1 MILSMTG
8 LGLATADSGRFRG
21 TVVVRSLNHRFL
33 DLTVKVS
40 RGLAPCEMEIKE
52 LVQTRVRRGRVEVL
66 VRGQLE
72 DAPVTVGVSQAL
84 ARGLVE
90 ALRKLARD
98 QGLSGDLRIGDLVH
112 VPGLVEVADDLAAPT
127 AEDRADLVASVSRA
141 LDGLD
146 EMRRAE
152 GARLATALETQ
163 LSAIADGVEDIGRQ
177 ADEGRAGRR
186 EALRVRARD
195 LAEDLKLDE
204 ARLYQEIARLVD
216 RSDVCE
222 ELERLRSHVAQARG
236 ALAGRGACGKTL
248 DFLAQE
254 MAREA
259 NTIAS
264 KAAVGSGAA
273 GEVIGLKAAIE
284 RFREQVQNVE

>member
-8 LGLATADSGRFRG
+8 LGLATADAGRFRG

-40 RGLAPCEMEIKE
+40 RGLAPCEMEVKE
-52 LVQTRVRRGRVEVL
+52 LVQGRVRRGRVEVL

-72 DAPVTVGVSQAL
+72 GAPVSVTVSRPL

-90 ALRKLARD
+90 ALRGLARE
-98 QGLSGDLRIGDLVH
+98 QGLHGDLTIGDLVQ

-127 AEDRADLVASVSRA
+127 GEDRADLVRAVGRA

-152 GARLATALETQ
+152 GARLETALETQ
-163 LSAIADGVEDIGRQ
+163 LSAIAGAVEGIARQ
-177 ADEGRAGRR
+177 ADEGRASRR
-186 EALRVRARD
+186 ETLRARARE
-195 LAEDLKLDE
+195 LGEDLRLDE
-204 ARLYQEIARLVD
+204 GRLYQEIARLVD

-236 ALAGRGACGKTL
+236 TLAGGAACGKTL

-273 GEVIGLKAAIE
+273 AEVIDLKAGIE

>member
-8 LGLATADSGRFRG
+8 LGLATADSGRFHG

-66 VRGQLE
+66 VRGQME
-72 DAPVTVGVSQAL
+72 DAPVAVSVSRPL
-84 ARGLVE
+84 ARGVVE
-90 ALRKLARD
+90 ALRDLAREHKI
-98 QGLSGDLRIGDLVH
+98 SGDLSIGDLVQ
-112 VPGLVEVADDLAAPT
+112 VPGLLEVADDLAAPS
-127 AEDRADLVASVSRA
+127 AEGRADLMASVNRA
-141 LDGLD
+141 LDGLN

-152 GARLATALETQ
+152 GARLGTALETQ
-163 LSAIADGVEDIGRQ
+163 LSAIASAVEEISRQ
-177 ADEGRAGRR
+177 ADEGRGARR
-186 EALRVRARD
+186 EALRLRARE
-195 LAEDLKLDE
+195 LGEDLKLDE

-216 RSDVCE
+216 RADVCE
-222 ELERLRSHVAQARG
+222 ELERLRSHVAQARD

-264 KAAVGSGAA
+264 KAAAGSGGA
-273 GEVIGLKAAIE
+273 GEVIGLKAAVE